1 MLLYSS
7 KEIHNDNQPSQPES
21 CERKLHTCF
30 IAIHIPKEYSDRDA
44 MQSRQTFYNSI
55 INAPNPDNPHT
66 LTDSFMYRFYIYKDG
81 VVRCTPLIKN
91 QSVDKAIVI
100 RVAKLIEKEYP
111 RFKKKIYTG
120 YIYRLLTEG
129 ILGTGL
135 EKISLDEFVEFIKDF
150 KIVSKANVSKYA
162 PSSIMK
168 EIGERNDSNQK
179 VVVSRYAQLFI
190 NNYQSMYAEI
200 YDKDGFPPSK
210 LKELLMI

>member
-30 IAIHIPKEYSDRDA
+30 IAIHIPKGYSDRDA

-66 LTDSFMYRFYIYKDG
+66 LTDSLMNRFYIYKDG

-100 RVAKLIEKEYP
+100 RVAKLIEKEYR

-120 YIYRLLTEG
+120 YILKSNELYDRTDKN
-129 ILGTGL
+129 ICH
-135 EKISLDEFVEFIKDF
+135 SLDPYGD
-150 KIVSKANVSKYA
+150 
-162 PSSIMK
+162 
-168 EIGERNDSNQK
+168 R
-179 VVVSRYAQLFI
+179 
-190 NNYQSMYAEI
+190 
-200 YDKDGFPPSK
+200 
-210 LKELLMI
+210 